1 MTSSHKP
8 QQEKINITIPEE
20 SFICIEP
27 IIDGH
32 QALTIINT
40 SLKQF
45 EYKEVFAWN
54 LAIFMDFEEAEENGM
69 PKGDGMER
77 IQLFCERLEKQFN
90 EALGKPNA
98 LFVFRETYNG
108 LTHITWRVHDSDI
121 AEEVLEQTIESQ
133 DYPFDFEY
141 RLEYDK
147 DWEIVEWYL
156 QDF

>member
-1 MTSSHKP
+1 
-8 QQEKINITIPEE
+8 
-20 SFICIEP
+20 
-27 IIDGH
+27 
-32 QALTIINT
+32 
-40 SLKQF
+40 
-45 EYKEVFAWN
+45 
-54 LAIFMDFEEAEENGM
+54 
-69 PKGDGMER
+69 MER
-77 IQLFCERLEKQFN
+77 IQLFCEKLEKQFN

-108 LTHITWRVHDSDI
+108 LTHITWRIHDSDI

-133 DYPFDFEY
+133 NYPFDFEY